1 MKIVVYNIII
11 LMNQILDRTKKLWI
25 LWHEKI

>member
-11 LMNQILDRTKKLWI
+11 LINQILDRTKKIMDLAV
-25 LWHEKI
+25 